1 MILHYTSL
9 YFLSLPTGRL
19 FATTGR
25 LGDVAVHTVT
35 PGSVAGMGDYS
46 RWTVPA
52 QALSPA
58 LHLRLSPAAP
68 CYSAIPRHPTPPHAT
83 PRHPT
88 PPPAT
93 SGRPRV
99 ISRRRSRTPRLRH
112 LVITPT
118 RRCRT
123 ACPRGLPRS
132 RGHAAAPPP
141 PPTRWSERATPR
153 SARCT
158 PYRATPPSTCHTP
171 YHATPPTMLQPLT
184 MLHPLTLPHTLTLP
198 HPYPHH
204 PAPGLRLERRGQRDA
219 HGRLRYA

>member
-1 MILHYTSL
+1 MMLHPTSVC
-9 YFLSLPTGRL
+9 LPTGRL

-88 PPPAT
+88 P
-93 SGRPRV
+93 S
-99 ISRRRSRTPRLRH
+99 
-112 LVITPT
+112 
-118 RRCRT
+118 
-123 ACPRGLPRS
+123 
-132 RGHAAAPPP
+132 
-141 PPTRWSERATPR
+141 RATQLGVGVGGVTAPFTILAESIR
-153 SARCT
+153 TKDRGV
-158 PYRATPPSTCHTP
+158 YLL
-171 YHATPPTMLQPLT
+171 MLAMFWT
-184 MLHPLTLPHTLTLP
+184 I
-198 HPYPHH
+198 
-204 PAPGLRLERRGQRDA
+204 GSIFS
-219 HGRLRYA
+219 